1 MLKEILNYI
10 LQPAAG
16 GGGWGVGKE
25 HKEQQWAYKS
35 AKQAEI
41 SEVLIVLKEATSKI
55 LENSKGGG
63 SWWLGH

>member
-10 LQPAAG
+10 LQPSAG
-16 GGGWGVGKE
+16 GGGVGKE
-25 HKEQQWAYKS
+25 HKEQRWANKS